1 MIKIQFQSAIKKK
14 SWQGNPCQLFI
25 NNLKIINIQ
34 RFVLNTLAS

>member
-1 MIKIQFQSAIKKK
+1 MKCKLAIKKK